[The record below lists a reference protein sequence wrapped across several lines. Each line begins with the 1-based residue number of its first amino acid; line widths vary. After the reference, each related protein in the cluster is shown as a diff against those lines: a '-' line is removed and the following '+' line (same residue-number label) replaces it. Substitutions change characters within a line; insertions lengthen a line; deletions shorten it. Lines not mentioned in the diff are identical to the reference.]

1 MHLAPRTT
9 HESKSIPGC
18 TFVTRRLNSIQRA
31 KRDAGIAEHRREY
44 TRLTTELSA
53 LVRRYIG
60 DGTPEERQAKLS
72 ALEPAKTL
80 EMNALDDGARLVLD
94 EHIRPAVIRA
104 ALVSIEGADG
114 ITLESL
120 FDEAPDEL
128 IEEID
133 AACNAASGL
142 TAEQQKN

>member
-1 MHLAPRTT
+1 MHLDSRKT
-9 HESKSIPGC
+9 HESKAIPGC
-18 TFVTRRLNSIQRA
+18 KFVTRRLNSIQRA
-31 KRDAGIAEHRREY
+31 RRDAGIAEHRREY

-53 LVRRYIG
+53 LVRRLIG
-60 DGTPEERQAKLS
+60 DGTPEERQAKLA
-72 ALEPAKTL
+72 ALHSDKAL
-80 EMNALDDGARLVLD
+80 EMNALDDGARLILD

-114 ITLESL
+114 ITLENL

-128 IEEID
+128 IDEID
-133 AACNAASGL
+133 AACNESSGL

>member
-1 MHLAPRTT
+1 MHLTSRIT
-9 HESKSIPGC
+9 HESKAIPGC
-18 TFVTRRLNSIQRA
+18 KFVTRRLNSIQRA
-31 KRDAGIAEHRREY
+31 HRDAKIAEHRREY
-44 TRLTTELSA
+44 TRLTTELST
-53 LVRRYIG
+53 LVRRHIG

-72 ALEPAKTL
+72 ALDNETTL
-80 EMNALDDGARLVLD
+80 AMNALDDGARLILD

-114 ITLESL
+114 ITIENL
-120 FDEAPDEL
+120 FEEGPDEL